1 MRKTSL
7 TLTAAGFALLCTMTT
22 AKAQSPGVEVN
33 YDVLKNTAIH
43 QHYAVQKEKEQA
55 AQDNMM
61 PANTMDAQPAP
72 ADVSGT
78 GAFLTGPE
86 VSGEILDGA
95 APVLTDP
102 MPHQEDAAADAEK
115 LFEEMQG
122 TEAKPEMMEE
132 LPLPAETAPETV
144 INWVEEE
151 QSAETVAPVEAP
163 VVEMMPADPRIL
175 KTEPDELP
183 ESLRREMMG
192 IPSGDIEHHSAAPV
206 EAPVVAAP
214 VMAEPDVKAEEKAEV
229 MPEKVVPRPLQ
240 RPAAAKQQAIEKR
253 EAAGIMPEATPMP
266 DKAPVEEVAA
276 EKLPLPEASLMPET
290 PTAMPEAAAVE
301 AMPASMD
308 VENAVSLAF
317 QGSES
322 RITPE
327 MEAVLEDITTRLAAD
342 NALRVQLNA
351 FASGEAGNQSSARRI
366 SLSRA
371 LSARDYLV
379 EHGGIVPTRMDV
391 RALGDQTQKQPIDR
405 IDFVFVE

>member
-7 TLTAAGFALLCTMTT
+7 TLTVAGFALLCTMTA

-55 AQDNMM
+55 AQENALEMM
-61 PANTMDAQPAP
+61 PTETQPAA

-115 LFEEMQG
+115 LFEDMQNTQTAPEQEM
-122 TEAKPEMMEE
+122 AEE
-132 LPLPAETAPETV
+132 LPLPTETVPETV

-151 QSAETVAPVEAP
+151 KAAETVTPVEAP
-163 VVEMMPADPRIL
+163 VVEIMPADPRIL

-192 IPSGDIEHHSAAPV
+192 LPSGDIDRHSSAPV

-214 VMAEPDVKAEEKAEV
+214 IAAEPEVKVEEKAEI
-229 MPEKVVPRPLQ
+229 MPEKTVPRPLQ

-253 EAAGIMPEATPMP
+253 EAAGIVPEATPMP

-276 EKLPLPEASLMPET
+276 EKLPLPEASLMPEQ
-290 PTAMPEAAAVE
+290 PV
-301 AMPASMD
+301 SMD

-317 QGSES
+317 EGSES

-327 MEAVLEDITTRLAAD
+327 MEAVLEDITTRLSSD

-379 EHGGIVPTRMDV
+379 EHGGITPTRMDV

>member
-7 TLTAAGFALLCTMTT
+7 TLTVAGFALICTMTT

-43 QHYAVQKEKEQA
+43 QHYAVQKEKEQT
-55 AQDNMM
+55 AQENMLSAPESM
-61 PANTMDAQPAP
+61 MDAQP
-72 ADVSGT
+72 DVSGT

-122 TEAKPEMMEE
+122 VQTAPEQEMAEE
-132 LPLPAETAPETV
+132 LPLPAEAAPETV

-151 QSAETVAPVEAP
+151 KAAETAAPSDAP

-192 IPSGDIEHHSAAPV
+192 IPSGDIEQHSAAPV

-214 VMAEPDVKAEEKAEV
+214 VTAAPEIETKAEV
-229 MPEKVVPRPLQ
+229 MPEKIVPRPLQ

-253 EAAGIMPEATPMP
+253 EAQEAVSAPEALPMP

-276 EKLPLPEASLMPET
+276 EKLPLPEASLMPEASVA
-290 PTAMPEAAAVE
+290 PAV
-301 AMPASMD
+301 SMD

-317 QGSES
+317 DGSES

-327 MEAVLEDITTRLAAD
+327 METVLKDITTRLAA
-342 NALRVQLNA
+342 NNGLRVQLNA

-379 EHGGIVPTRMDV
+379 EHGGITPTRMDV